1 MREIILDGNEMK
13 TKVEMHDYLK
23 NSFLL
28 PYYYARNLDSLYQI
42 LVKENDPMKI
52 VLENKESIALGYG
65 DALVL
70 LFHDL
75 SSKNPNY
82 IFELRQ

>member
-1 MREIILDGNEMK
+1 MRKIVIDGNHMK
-13 TKVEMHDYLK
+13 SKEEMHDHLK
-23 NSFLL
+23 QVFDL

-42 LVKENDPMKI
+42 LIKETDPLEI

-70 LFHDL
+70 LLKDL
-75 SSKNPNY
+75 ASKNNNY
-82 IFELRQ
+82 RFEVK